1 MTFPR
6 FAANQAR
13 VIHRTLSTALALAL
27 AAAACKSGPCPP
39 DTQLIG
45 SQKMTQQ
52 SCSYQDSNGRVI
64 RHGPFIEWYL
74 NGQKS
79 NEGSYDHG
87 NQQGLWTYWD
97 PSGRK
102 VAEREFRDGQLVA
115 EKKF

>member
-1 MTFPR
+1 MAHT
-6 FAANQAR
+6 
-13 VIHRTLSTALALAL
+13 TLFVSACAVWLALVAG
-27 AAAACKSGPCPP
+27 ACKSGPCPP

-52 SCSYQDSNGRVI
+52 SCSYQDSNGTII

-79 NEGSYDHG
+79 NEGTYDHG
-87 NQQGLWTYWD
+87 KQQGLWTYWD
-97 PSGRK
+97 PSGKK
-102 VAEREFRDGQLVA
+102 VAEREFRDGQMVA